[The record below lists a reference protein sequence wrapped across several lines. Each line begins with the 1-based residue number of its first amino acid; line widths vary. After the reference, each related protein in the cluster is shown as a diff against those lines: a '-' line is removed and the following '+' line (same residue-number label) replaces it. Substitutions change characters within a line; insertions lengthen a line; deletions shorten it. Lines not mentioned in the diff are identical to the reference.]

1 MKALKASSLVLLIIV
16 AASLSTGH
24 VEAEQPTLADQLNTT
39 LNTVNWTSPES
50 FFVPHF
56 GLIFARGGNYDAA
69 LATIPDFQTLIQMKR
84 IAEIDGFNSSLL
96 NQTVADA
103 MDNQQMTGHWPY
115 TGSTGVLVYWRF
127 LVFAYQYAAE
137 LGGNMSKWNSTRAYQ
152 EYLNCWQHDHDFLYF
167 NPATGG
173 TSDFRDRYYDEN
185 AEVLSIFLKFYQ
197 TGMSEALDYANQMWT
212 HLCESHWSGSYFPYT
227 GNSGQVECE
236 AGHFAETIAELYAAN
251 GYDLP
256 NFPDYILQDLDYK
269 FLSGGDWSGKLW
281 SPGGYVVRHAESNSE
296 RRLENTVTAWA
307 AMHSYHAV
315 MDDAMKSNF
324 VKLLTGTPNAWQ
336 GIVDN
341 SNLYSE
347 GRFRWRDQVGY
358 PYSDD
363 ASCAGAM
370 ILFLNGVVPDSG
382 SLAIPVIDEYYQDW
396 YSMFPASHFRFNYE
410 TETIRIPVW
419 AGRINFRFGTENASY
434 IFPDNGIYEVHFS
447 SDWNTVE
454 NTSKVSSLT
463 YAFSYLNSYFENP
476 PPQPSPPPDT
486 TVPNVMVISPQ
497 NKTYSKEDILLTFN
511 VNEPVAQLRYSVD
524 GKTNVSIAK
533 TSIILPP
540 LTYGTHN
547 VVVYADDIAGNT
559 GTSRMTYFTVDTHS
573 PTIFLLSPRNQIYN
587 TTSIPLTFIVNEK
600 TRWTV
605 YSVDDRRNVTV
616 LGNATLT
623 GLSDGTHSIVFYAR
637 DVVGNEASTATVYL
651 TTDIT
656 PPSISL
662 LSPQNITYDTSE
674 IPLVFRVNETTLWM
688 GYSLDGQPNATIT
701 GNTTLTTLP
710 VGSHSIIVYARDMAG
725 NTKASETTTFTFT
738 EIQPPEPFPTAWI
751 TATAIATIAVSGT
764 TFLFYFKRNH
774 KQPKTRTT
782 P

>member
-137 LGGNMSKWNSTRAYQ
+137 LGGNMSKWNSTLAYQ

-197 TGMSEALDYANQMWT
+197 TGMPEALDYANQMWT

-382 SLAIPVIDEYYQDW
+382 SLAVPVIDEYYQDW
-396 YSMFPASHFRFNYE
+396 YSMFPASNFRFDYE
-410 TETIRIPVW
+410 SQTIRIPVW
-419 AGRINFRFGTENASY
+419 AGKLNFIFGTETASY
-434 IFPDNGIYEVHFS
+434 TFPEDGIYEVQFS
-447 SDWNTVE
+447 PDWNNVTNANKISPLSE
-454 NTSKVSSLT
+454 QFT
-463 YAFSYLNSYFENP
+463 YLP
-476 PPQPSPPPDT
+476 PAEKQPHPQPTPSPMPSPSPSPYSQPFPLTRRSQYPDAKALT
-486 TVPNVMVISPQ
+486 ITVVSPQ
-497 NKTYSKEDILLTFN
+497 NTTYPDKDILLKFT
-511 VNEPVAQLRYSVD
+511 VSELTSWVSYSVD
-524 GKTNVSIAK
+524 GGAQVEVSRE
-533 TSIILPP
+533 TTLPRLPDGQHSI
-540 LTYGTHN
+540 
-547 VVVYADDIAGNT
+547 VVYASDLSGNVGSSDIVN
-559 GTSRMTYFTVDTHS
+559 FTVDTS
-573 PTIFLLSPRNQIYN
+573 
-587 TTSIPLTFIVNEK
+587 
-600 TRWTV
+600 
-605 YSVDDRRNVTV
+605 
-616 LGNATLT
+616 
-623 GLSDGTHSIVFYAR
+623 
-637 DVVGNEASTATVYL
+637 
-651 TTDIT
+651 
-656 PPSISL
+656 PPSIL
-662 LSPQNITYDTSE
+662 LRSPQNQTYTTSE
-674 IPLVFRVNETTLWM
+674 LQLDFTLNKTALWV
-688 GYSLDGQPNATIT
+688 GYSLDGQETVTATGNVSLTGLAYGSHTIT
-701 GNTTLTTLP
+701 
-710 VGSHSIIVYARDMAG
+710 VYAKDVYG
-725 NTKASETTTFTFT
+725 NMVASETMHFSVA
-738 EIQPPEPFPTAWI
+738 ESFPTVLAAAAL
-751 TATAIATIAVSGT
+751 TAAVIAGGAAV
-764 TFLFYFKRNH
+764 LLLHFKRSS
-774 KQPKTRTT
+774 KAAKKSKPLEGQPL
-782 P
+782 PS

>member
-50 FFVPHF
+50 LFVPHF
-56 GLIFARGGNYDAA
+56 GLIFSRESNYDAA

-307 AMHSYHAV
+307 AMHSYYAV
-315 MDDAMKSNF
+315 MEDAMKSNF
-324 VKLLTGTPNAWQ
+324 VELLTGTPNAWQ

-347 GRFRWRDQVGY
+347 GRFRWRDHVGY

-370 ILFLNGVVPDSG
+370 ILFLNGIVPDSG
-382 SLAIPVIDEYYQDW
+382 SLAVPVIDEYYQDW
-396 YSMFPASHFRFNYE
+396 YSMFPASNFRFDYE
-410 TETIRIPVW
+410 SQTIRIPVW
-419 AGRINFRFGTENASY
+419 AGKLNFIFGTETASY
-434 IFPDNGIYEVHFS
+434 TFPEDGIYEVQFSPDWNNVTNANKISPLSEQFAYLPPAENQPHPQPTPSPTPSPSPYSQPFPLARRSQYPDAKVPSITVVSPKNTTYPDNGILLKF
-447 SDWNTVE
+447 TVSE
-454 NTSKVSSLT
+454 LTSWVS
-463 YAFSYLNSYFENP
+463 
-476 PPQPSPPPDT
+476 
-486 TVPNVMVISPQ
+486 
-497 NKTYSKEDILLTFN
+497 
-511 VNEPVAQLRYSVD
+511 YSVD
-524 GKTNVSIAK
+524 GGVQVEVSRE
-533 TSIILPP
+533 TTLPRLPDGQHSI
-540 LTYGTHN
+540 
-547 VVVYADDIAGNT
+547 VVYASDLSGNVGSSDIVN
-559 GTSRMTYFTVDTHS
+559 FTVDTS
-573 PTIFLLSPRNQIYN
+573 
-587 TTSIPLTFIVNEK
+587 
-600 TRWTV
+600 
-605 YSVDDRRNVTV
+605 
-616 LGNATLT
+616 
-623 GLSDGTHSIVFYAR
+623 
-637 DVVGNEASTATVYL
+637 
-651 TTDIT
+651 
-656 PPSISL
+656 PPSILL
-662 LSPQNITYDTSE
+662 LSLQNQTYTT
-674 IPLVFRVNETTLWM
+674 NELQLDFTLNKTALWA
-688 GYSLDGQPNATIT
+688 GYSLDGQETVTAR
-701 GNTTLTTLP
+701 GNVSLKGLAY
-710 VGSHSIIVYARDMAG
+710 GSHTIIVYAKDAYG
-725 NTKASETTTFTFT
+725 NMVASETMHFSVA
-738 EIQPPEPFPTAWI
+738 EPFPTVLAAAAL
-751 TATAIATIAVSGT
+751 TAAVVAGGVAA
-764 TFLFYFKRNH
+764 LLWHFKRSS
-774 KQPKTRTT
+774 KAAKKPKLQGQPL
-782 P
+782 PS